1 MFALL
6 SCAQSLEVGPH
17 CARLGRRA
25 VLHSGLLVFPAAAA
39 LAAEP
44 EPTKTLTDEEM
55 AARVA
60 RKMEL
65 LKKQGAKGRG
75 DAKVLYGADYQKGIR
90 GTKTTFTPQTSPS
103 ELPDSSSQIR
113 RSMREAVCC

>member
-1 MFALL
+1 MIVRTLLFALL

-75 DAKVLYGADYQKGIR
+75 GFQQNTKPKLDTGIAD
-90 GTKTTFTPQTSPS
+90 
-103 ELPDSSSQIR
+103 DSLW
-113 RSMREAVCC
+113 A